1 MITNKGLDSGTQH
14 RSYGN
19 DVALV
24 FSGLLM
30 CDSAHLLFRASGERV
45 SYISDVKNLK
55 QVNEY
60 GPEILM
66 FLES

>member
-1 MITNKGLDSGTQH
+1 M
-14 RSYGN
+14 
-19 DVALV
+19 ALE
-24 FSGLLM
+24 FSELPM
-30 CDSAHLLFRASGERV
+30 CDSAHPLSRASVERI
-45 SYISDVKNLK
+45 SYISDVKNLE